1 MSISNKGT
9 SRMRR
14 HNFAQ
19 HLVSGQSLPIMALFA
34 LVTFALMGFAID
46 GGLLYSQRRLM
57 QNTSDAAC
65 LAAANRLALNQTSS
79 QATTAAQQIVQANL
93 GTTPGTGVNSPGS
106 LSYTT
111 VGDLYSPSIPAT
123 SPTTLAGINLIKGI
137 EISGADVR
145 VALQSPA
152 NTFFM
157 RVVGIDTYT
166 VAAKSHCDAKA
177 GGGGLPFAVSRWRGY
192 DSGGDIVYNRLT
204 TNQTLP
210 QAAGPGA
217 GAGNMTVRDTLRV
230 EASSAISQWPGWGS
244 ADYPG
249 DPDTGTSL
257 YSSPSPAATEA
268 SPGPEVPIA
277 GAGAR
282 PNGGD
287 TSFRGPIVLDYRQT
301 TFPSP
306 LFYNGLTP
314 TTALNTYKDFIAK
327 YIYGPYPGP
336 VVIPGQQ
343 IGYYNGVSAGQ
354 VIAPF
359 NNRYKAGDR
368 VSVLI
373 YNGTIYSDPDFE
385 VLFPSP
391 ATASDSLQTRSAD
404 SFSSSIVG
412 CSPDTGYTFDGQ
424 SGSQTTR
431 KSSAAYRI
439 NVLPQTYSTFK
450 LRAFLST
457 DPSGWGEMMGRW
469 NSGSWQDFN
478 INGAG
483 PVVSINTSGQNLTF
497 DARPDATFSCTDLL
511 GTTTEYPQRKNGA
524 QTIYLEAQDT
534 ATGKRRGVYV
544 LLNQNA
550 DNDDFFAYFAATP
563 VTNEPLEPGNST
575 SAELTLTKVQ
585 GSADLDLGSGS
596 TKVQAGTIEWYDP
609 SDLSTAIASGATHNG
624 VSVAVARSSGRDM
637 VSIDA
642 SNSAT
647 TGKSYYLRIPLT
659 YGSFTHHVW
668 YYFSVRPALSNAS
681 GIDQFVYALG
691 YATFNITYSDS
702 NDIRGRAVSGLMREP
717 EDIISGFQP
726 RLLPWQ

>member
-1 MSISNKGT
+1 
-9 SRMRR
+9 MRR
-14 HNFAQ
+14 HNSAR
-19 HLVSGQSLPIMALFA
+19 HLVRGQSLPLMALFA
-34 LVTFALMGFAID
+34 LVTFALVGFAID
-46 GGLLYSQRRLM
+46 GGLLYAQRRLM
-57 QNTSDAAC
+57 QNTTDAAC

-79 QATTAAQQIVQANL
+79 QATTAAEQIVQTNL
-93 GTTPGTGVNSPGS
+93 GATPGAGINSPGT
-106 LSYTT
+106 LAYTA
-111 VGDLYSPSIPAT
+111 VGDLYSP
-123 SPTTLAGINLIKGI
+123 LAGTGTSLTKGI
-137 EISGADVR
+137 EVSGSDVR

-152 NTFFM
+152 NAFFM
-157 RVVGIDTYT
+157 RVIGISSYT

-177 GGGGLPFAVSRWRGY
+177 GGGGTPFAVSRWRGY

-204 TNQTLP
+204 TNQSLP

-217 GAGNMTVRDTLRV
+217 GAGNMTVRDILRQ
-230 EASSAISQWPGWGS
+230 EGSSVISQWPGWGS

-249 DPDTGTSL
+249 DPDTGTDL

-314 TTALNTYKDFIAK
+314 TTSLNTYKDFIAK

-336 VVIPGQQ
+336 LVIPGQQ
-343 IGYYNGVSAGQ
+343 IAYYNGVSAGQ
-354 VIAPF
+354 VVDPF
-359 NNRYKAGDR
+359 NTRYKVGDR

-385 VLFPSP
+385 VRFPSP
-391 ATASDSLQTRSAD
+391 ASTSDSYQTRSAD
-404 SFSSSIVG
+404 SFTSPFAG
-412 CSPDTGYTFDGQ
+412 CAPDTGYTFDGQ
-424 SGSQTTR
+424 SGSQTNR
-431 KSSAAYRI
+431 MSPASYRI
-439 NVLPQTYSTFK
+439 NLLPQTYSTFK

-457 DPSGWGEMMGRW
+457 DPSGWGEMMG
-469 NSGSWQDFN
+469 NLNGSGFQDLN
-478 INGAG
+478 INSAG
-483 PVVSINTSGQNLTF
+483 PVVSINTSGQDLTF
-497 DARPDATFSCTDLL
+497 QARPDATFSCTDPVT
-511 GTTTEYPQRKNGA
+511 GVTTEYPQRKNGA
-524 QTIYLEAQDT
+524 QTIYLEAEDT

-550 DNDDFFAYFAATP
+550 DSNDFYAYFAGTP

-575 SAELTLTKVQ
+575 SAELTLTKVG
-585 GSADLDLGSGS
+585 GSADIDLGGGLGQVQVGTIQWYDPGNLSTALASGS
-596 TKVQAGTIEWYDP
+596 TY
-609 SDLSTAIASGATHNG
+609 NG
-624 VSVAVARSSGRDM
+624 VNVTVARSSGRDM

-642 SNSAT
+642 SNTAT

-659 YGSFTHHVW
+659 YGGFTHHVW
-668 YYFSVRPALSNAS
+668 YYFAVRPELSNAS
-681 GIDQFVYALG
+681 SIDQFVYALG
-691 YATFNITYSDS
+691 YATFRITYADS
-702 NDIRGRAVSGLMREP
+702 NDVRGVAVSGLMREP

-726 RLLPWQ
+726 RLIAWE

>member
-1 MSISNKGT
+1 MNINNKGS
-9 SRMRR
+9 SRMSR
-14 HNFAQ
+14 HIFAR
-19 HLVSGQSLPIMALFA
+19 HPANGQSLPLMALFA
-34 LVTFALMGFAID
+34 VVIFVFTGFAID
-46 GGLLYSQRRLM
+46 GGLLYAQRRVM

-65 LAAANRLALNQTSS
+65 LAAANRLALNQTST
-79 QATTAAQQIVQANL
+79 QATTAAQQIVLTNL
-93 GTTPGTGVNSPGS
+93 GATPGSGVNAPGT
-106 LSYTT
+106 LSYTA
-111 VGDLYSPSIPAT
+111 VGDIYSPQAGSGT
-123 SPTTLAGINLIKGI
+123 SLTKGI
-137 EISGADVR
+137 EIDGADVR

-157 RVVGIDTYT
+157 RVVGISNYT

-177 GGGGLPFAVSRWRGY
+177 GGGGLPFAVARWRGY

-217 GAGNMTVRDTLRV
+217 GAGNMTVRDIIRT
-230 EASSAISQWPGWGS
+230 EGSSVITQWPGWGS
-244 ADYPG
+244 TDYPG
-249 DPDTGTSL
+249 DPDAGTSL
-257 YSSPSPAATEA
+257 YSSPSPAASEA

-301 TFPSP
+301 TFPQP

-314 TTALNTYKDFIAK
+314 TTALNTYKDFLAK

-354 VIAPF
+354 VIDPF
-359 NNRYKAGDR
+359 NTRYKVGDR

-385 VLFPSP
+385 VRFPSP
-391 ATASDSLQTRSAD
+391 ANASDSLQSRSAD
-404 SFSSSIVG
+404 SFTTTLVG
-412 CSPDTGYTFDGQ
+412 CAVPSGYTFDGQ
-424 SGSQTTR
+424 SSSQTTR
-431 KSSAAYRI
+431 KNPAAYRI
-439 NVLPQTYSTFK
+439 NLLPQTYSTFK

-457 DPSGWGEMMGRW
+457 DPTSWGEMMGRW
-469 NSGSWQDFN
+469 NGGSWQDFN

-483 PVVSINTSGQNLTF
+483 PVISINTSGQNLTF
-497 DARPDATFSCTDLL
+497 DARPDDTFSCTDTST
-511 GTTTEYPQRKNGA
+511 GTTTEFPMRKNGA

-534 ATGKRRGVYV
+534 GTGKRRGVYV

-550 DNDDFFAYFAATP
+550 DTNDFYAYFAGTP

-575 SAELTLTKVQ
+575 SAELTLTRVG
-585 GSADLDLGSGS
+585 GSTDLDLGSGS
-596 TKVQAGTIEWYDP
+596 TKVQAGTIQWYDP
-609 SDLSTAIASGATHNG
+609 GNLSTALASGATYNG
-624 VSVAVARSSGRDM
+624 VSVTVDHSGSRDM

-659 YGSFTHHVW
+659 YGGFTHHVW
-668 YYFSVRPALSNAS
+668 YYFSVRPELSNAS

-691 YATFNITYSDS
+691 YATFKITYSDS

-726 RLLPWQ
+726 RLVAWDS